1 MMWAFMLFPFV
12 KLGTYVG
19 NSSNYMAGKIV
30 DG

>member
-1 MMWAFMLFPFV
+1 MWAFILLLFI
-12 KLGTYVG
+12 KLGMHTV